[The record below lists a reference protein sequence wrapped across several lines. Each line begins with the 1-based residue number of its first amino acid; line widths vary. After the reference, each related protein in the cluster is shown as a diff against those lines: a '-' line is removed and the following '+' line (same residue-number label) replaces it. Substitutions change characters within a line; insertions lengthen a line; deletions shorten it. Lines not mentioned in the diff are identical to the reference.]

1 MRHELR
7 LFLLALQFLT
17 RVPVPAWVGC
27 EPAWLNH
34 CVRHFPLVGLCVGGF
49 GALVLVLALA
59 LFPPAVAV
67 LLSMIAT
74 VWLTGAFHE
83 DGLADTCDALGGTVS
98 RERAFEIMK
107 DSRIGTYGA
116 CGLILALGLKA
127 AVLTELV
134 LLHPVLACVALAWGH
149 AASRVAPVWLMWML
163 PYGGDAEHA
172 KAKPLATQVGAA
184 DVVIATIWLAL
195 LCAVVWGGAV
205 QLSDVAA
212 VDGESGING
221 WGGADGVAGLHGI
234 ADAIR
239 GASIAEGAALMQ
251 TAAVMMAGLCTWPA
265 ARWLRKRLGGYTG
278 DTLGALQQVTE
289 IAVLLAWLAVA
300 SAAWAPVASPG

>member
-17 RVPVPAWVGC
+17 RIPVPAWVGY

-34 CVRHFPLVGLCVGGF
+34 CVRHFPLVGLCVGAF
-49 GALVLVLALA
+49 GALVLALALA
-59 LFPPAVAV
+59 LFPPLVAV

-98 RERAFEIMK
+98 RERALEIMK

-116 CGLILALGLKA
+116 CGLVLTLGLKA

-195 LCAVVWGGAV
+195 LCAVVWSGAV
-205 QLSDVAA
+205 QLVEEKLA
-212 VDGESGING
+212 
-221 WGGADGVAGLHGI
+221 
-234 ADAIR
+234 
-239 GASIAEGAALMQ
+239 ASILAAALLMLGVS
-251 TAAVMMAGLCTWPA
+251 TLLAS
-265 ARWLRKRLGGYTG
+265 RWLKRRIGGYTG
-278 DTLGALQQVTE
+278 DALGALQQVAE
-289 IAVLLAWLAVA
+289 VMVLLAWLAVA
-300 SAAWAPVASPG
+300 YVPAAAESPLMLP

>member
-17 RVPVPAWVGC
+17 RFPVPAWVGY

-49 GALVLVLALA
+49 GALVLALALA
-59 LFPPAVAV
+59 LFPPPVAV

-74 VWLTGAFHE
+74 VWVTGALHE
-83 DGLADTCDALGGTVS
+83 DGLADTCDALGGAVS
-98 RERAFEIMK
+98 RERALEIMK

-116 CGLILALGLKA
+116 CGLVLTLGLKA

-149 AASRVAPVWLMWML
+149 AASRVAPVWLMWAL
-163 PYGGDAEHA
+163 PYGGDADHA
-172 KAKPLATQVGAA
+172 KVKALATQVGAA

-195 LCAVVWGGAV
+195 LCAVVWSGAV
-205 QLSDVAA
+205 QWGEEELAASMLVAA
-212 VDGESGING
+212 LLMSG
-221 WGGADGVAGLHGI
+221 VTTL
-234 ADAIR
+234 
-239 GASIAEGAALMQ
+239 L
-251 TAAVMMAGLCTWPA
+251 A
-265 ARWLRKRLGGYTG
+265 ARWLKRRIGGYTG
-278 DTLGALQQVTE
+278 DTLGALQQVAE
-289 IAVLLAWLAVA
+289 VMILLACLAVA
-300 SAAWAPVASPG
+300 HVPVAAESPLMLP